1 MNKTVGQGLAPAVTF
16 SKLNFAPQKISKTKK
31 EDEVMKKIIA
41 AILSAMVGLFGYT
54 IVDTAIEARVSTLEN
69 EVAVLKSQVAEYHG
83 TASVPTTNPQLPPS
97 GYLEELVSEIYENSS
112 EINMA
117 LMPPM
122 EINLDD
128 SDEISYYLGVSS
140 AESIDRAVYSEPMI
154 GAIAYSLCL
163 VEVKDGAD
171 VDGLKKEILEN
182 IKCNKWLMVSSEK
195 ALVASF
201 ENIIILVLGTDEM
214 VEDIYNAF
222 NIVSDGAASAP
233 ITKDGI

>member
-1 MNKTVGQGLAPAVTF
+1 
-16 SKLNFAPQKISKTKK
+16 
-31 EDEVMKKIIA
+31 MKKIIA

-69 EVAVLKSQVAEYHG
+69 EVAILKSQVAEYHEA
-83 TASVPTTNPQLPPS
+83 ASVPTTNPQLPPS

-140 AESIDRAVYSEPMI
+140 AESIDRAVYSEPII
-154 GAIAYSLCL
+154 GSIAYSLCL

-233 ITKDGI
+233 ITKDGM

>member
-1 MNKTVGQGLAPAVTF
+1 M
-16 SKLNFAPQKISKTKK
+16 KL
-31 EDEVMKKIIA
+31 MKKIIA

-69 EVAVLKSQVAEYHG
+69 EVAILKSQVAEYHEA
-83 TASVPTTNPQLPPS
+83 ASVPTTNPQLPPS

-140 AESIDRAVYSEPMI
+140 AESIDRAVYSEPII
-154 GAIAYSLCL
+154 GSIAYSLCL

-233 ITKDGI
+233 ITKDGM